1 MKRVL
6 RFTAFIAFS
15 LSALFA
21 GAETQDINRAPSEAR
36 TVKYAVKDIIRI
48 TTRPRFTTLIL
59 LPPQERILEFVI
71 GDKDAWVLEGT
82 QNFAY
87 LKPSK
92 AGLETSMNL
101 VTASGNIYT
110 FYCSSAETTQADLKI
125 FIEPTDEKLLTA
137 TSGGAPR
144 LLPAS
149 DVDQLREAAAL
160 EVKAAQEQSN
170 HFRADYAVH
179 ALKFDYKFKKDKKPF
194 RISAIYHDDRF
205 TYIQSGATEK
215 PAFYEIKDGQ
225 PALVNYTLEDGVYVI
240 DHIVDKG
247 YLSIGKHKTTFEK
260 QGE

>member
-1 MKRVL
+1 MQRLL
-6 RFTAFIAFS
+6 RFTAFIAIA
-15 LSALFA
+15 LSAVLA
-21 GAETQDINRAPSEAR
+21 TAQTQDASRAPGEAR
-36 TVKYAVKDIIRI
+36 TVKYAAKDIVRV

-59 LPPQERILEFVI
+59 LPPQERILDFVI

-87 LKPSK
+87 LKPTK

-110 FYCSSAETTQADLKI
+110 FYCTSAESGQADLKI
-125 FIEPTDEKLLTA
+125 FLEPTDEKLLSTA
-137 TSGGAPR
+137 SGAPR
-144 LLPAS
+144 LVPAS
-149 DVDQLREAAAL
+149 DVDQFREAAAL

-170 HFRADYAVH
+170 HFRTEYPVH

-194 RISAIYHDDRF
+194 QISAIYHDDRL
-205 TYIQSGATEK
+205 TYIHSGATEK
-215 PAFYEIKDGQ
+215 PSFYEIKDGQ
-225 PALVNYTLEDGVYVI
+225 PTLVNYTLQDGVYVI

-247 YLSIGKHKTTFEK
+247 YLSIGKHKTTFER